1 MGPWGHPESQ
11 WNSSSMT
18 PLILPPLPH
27 EPPTM
32 VSRARSQQ
40 GVCPPAGDEGR
51 GGGNGRSLAWSP
63 PSTSLSPMGASPGV
77 WGWGTPPCF
86 GMGIVAPTGAHKPPR
101 TPKGEP
107 GKG

>member
-63 PSTSLSPMGASPGV
+63 PSTSLSLSHGCIPRGFSLLWGV
-77 WGWGTPPCF
+77 GYPSLLWDGHCGTHRCP
-86 GMGIVAPTGAHKPPR
+86 
-101 TPKGEP
+101 
-107 GKG
+107 